1 MFFVCYHFT
10 NGNRE
15 LYVGANQADWT
26 GLPAIGDIRRADR
39 DHRLR
44 SYIPLATRAFNA
56 LQQAEKNVLLPDSMA
71 NLIDKAREYQVR
83 IRAIASVKNPPH
95 PDFLGRKTEIG
106 QPFDKTMKSQ
116 QCCYVC
122 QGMMGYR
129 IPAKF
134 KQKAIKGYLCHL
146 QWHLRDGYAHSC
158 AEIEVS
164 LQCSINWLENGRDVK
179 H

>member
-1 MFFVCYHFT
+1 MIFICYH
-10 NGNRE
+10 NNQE

-39 DHRLR
+39 DHRLK
-44 SYIPLATRAFNA
+44 SYIPLATRAYNA
-56 LQQAEKNVLLPDSMA
+56 LQQAEKEVVLPDSTSI
-71 NLIDKAREYQVR
+71 LKDEDKNKKYQIR
-83 IRAIASVKNPPH
+83 IRAIAAMRDPPH
-95 PDFLGRKTEIG
+95 CDFLGRKTESG
-106 QPFDKTMKSQ
+106 QVFNKAMKAQ
-116 QCCYVC
+116 QCCYAC

-134 KQKAIKGYLCHL
+134 KHKSIESYLCHL
-146 QWHLRDGYAHSC
+146 DWVKRSGYAHSC

-164 LQCSINWLENGRDVK
+164 LQCSKNWLESGRDTK